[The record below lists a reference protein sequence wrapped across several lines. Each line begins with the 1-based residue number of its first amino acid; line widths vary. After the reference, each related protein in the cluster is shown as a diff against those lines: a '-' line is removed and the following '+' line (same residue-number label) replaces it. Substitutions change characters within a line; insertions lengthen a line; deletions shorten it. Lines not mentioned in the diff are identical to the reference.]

1 MKKIVV
7 LIYLITCSFV
17 VFGLQSIAN
26 NIIELKSAR
35 VYIVEDFTFKVDI
48 KLESVENLV
57 GFQFRVKYLEEYDLV
72 SVSLGDKLTVGRLTY
87 NSNLESNT
95 ITFVYVDVNNVIT
108 SDLETL
114 ISLEF
119 TAPSILESENIEF
132 LSFDSSYSSEFVYM
146 TDDYQLTKNNFVNG
160 NFENL
165 QKAIIGDVNLD
176 GEISLI
182 DVATIQLHLAKFQ
195 TLTGI
200 NFRVADV
207 NNDNELDISDAARIQ
222 LFLANLVDT
231 L

>member
-1 MKKIVV
+1 MKKIIILV
-7 LIYLITCSFV
+7 YLIVSSFIL
-17 VFGLQSIAN
+17 FGLQTIAN
-26 NIIELKSAR
+26 NTIVLKSAKI
-35 VYIVEDFTFKVDI
+35 YIVEDFTFKVDI
-48 KLESVENLV
+48 NLETVENLV
-57 GFQFRVKYLEEYDLV
+57 GFQFKLEYLEEYELV
-72 SVSLGDKLTVGRLTY
+72 SVSLGDRFTEGRLTY
-87 NSNLESNT
+87 NSNSENNT
-95 ITFVYVDVNNVIT
+95 ITFVYVDVNNAIT

-114 ISLEF
+114 VSLEF
-119 TAPSILESENIEF
+119 TAPSVLESDNIEF
-132 LSFDSSYSSEFVYM
+132 LTFDNSYFSEFVYM
-146 TDDYQLTKNNFVNG
+146 STDYQLTKNNFVNG
-160 NFENL
+160 DFENL

-200 NFRVADV
+200 NFRVADI